1 MGEHHA
7 ESGDR
12 SSQGRALAI
21 LVLSA
26 ALIVGTTVVMVT
38 GSVVAGVLYGALT
51 GVGVVVAY
59 LMITPG
65 PAAGR
70 LHTAGE
76 RVRNL
81 RRTHPRGA
89 VAVRGRGKH
98 SVA

>member
-26 ALIVGTTVVMVT
+26 ALIIGTTVVMVT
-38 GSVVAGVLYGALT
+38 GSVVSGVLYGALT
-51 GVGVVVAY
+51 GVCVIVAH

-70 LHTAGE
+70 FHTAGE
-76 RVRNL
+76 RVRSL
-81 RRTHPRGA
+81 RRAHPRGA
-89 VAVRGRGKH
+89 AGVPDGGKH

>member
-1 MGEHHA
+1 MGEHRI

-12 SSQGRALAI
+12 SQSRALAI

-26 ALIVGTTVVMVT
+26 ALIIGTTVVMVT
-38 GSVVAGVLYGALT
+38 GSVVSGLLYGALT
-51 GVGVVVAY
+51 GVCVVVAH

-70 LHTAGE
+70 VHSAGE
-76 RVRNL
+76 RVRSL
-81 RRTHPRGA
+81 RRSHLRGTRT
-89 VAVRGRGKH
+89 VRDGGKH